1 MSATILNGKQVADEV
16 LNGICYNSKIK
27 KDLAI
32 ISIGSDPASE
42 VYVRN
47 KIRACSKCNITSR
60 HICLPPTVDAT
71 EVVDVILKLN
81 HDSDVGGI
89 ILQMPIP
96 EHLNAMY
103 LINYIDPE
111 KDVDGLTIANR
122 GFLYSGMPGKFPCTA
137 LGVMKL
143 IDYYGIETKGKHA
156 VIIGRSELVGRP
168 LSVWLSQKTRNAT
181 VTLCNSYTQNL
192 KEICLQADILISAVG
207 SPNLVTVDMVKPG
220 AVVIDVGINRDENNK
235 LCGDVDFDNVKE
247 VASAITPVPGGVGPM
262 TVAMLINNLPYDDC
276 NKREI

>member
-47 KIRACSKCNITSR
+47 KIRACAKCNITSR
-60 HICLPPTVDAT
+60 HICFPENVRE
-71 EVVDVILKLN
+71 EVVSEAIRKLN
-81 HDSDVGGI
+81 QDYYVGGI
-89 ILQMPIP
+89 ILQMPVP
-96 EHLNAMY
+96 EHLNAMF
-103 LINYIDPE
+103 LINQICPE
-111 KDVDGLTIANR
+111 KDVDGLSIANR
-122 GFLYSGMPGKFPCTA
+122 GSLYTGMPGKFPCTA

-262 TVAMLINNLPYDDC
+262 TVAMLINNLPYDNC
-276 NKREI
+276 NK